1 MLRSCF
7 SSRRAILD
15 DCNSDFAQTLNLAVV
30 GCIVTSAKARALMLE
45 ISGDL
50 RALVIGKFVIK
61 KLVIKTSVITT
72 SMFRMHPH
80 ARRDLPDQRLRPFA

>member
-1 MLRSCF
+1 MLRSCC
-7 SSRRAILD
+7 SSRRAILN
-15 DCNSDFAQTLNLAVV
+15 DCNSDFVQTLNLAVV

-72 SMFRMHPH
+72 SMFRVHLH

>member
-50 RALVIGKFVIK
+50 RALVIGRFVIRKFVIK
-61 KLVIKTSVITT
+61 KLVLKN
-72 SMFRMHPH
+72 FC
-80 ARRDLPDQRLRPFA
+80 DQGASSRAT